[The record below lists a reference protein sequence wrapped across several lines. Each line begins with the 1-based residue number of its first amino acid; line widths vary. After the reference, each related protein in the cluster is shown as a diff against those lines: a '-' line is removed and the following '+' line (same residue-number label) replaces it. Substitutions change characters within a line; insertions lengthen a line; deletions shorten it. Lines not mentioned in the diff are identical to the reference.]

1 MMDYQWI
8 VMKKEEKVGT
18 IVLNRPEALNFLDP
32 WMAKELQEG
41 LRDLEKDEEIRVI
54 VITGAGRAFCAGGDI
69 KSMQQKK
76 SPHEWIARL
85 ESIAAVIKDMLIL
98 PKPILA
104 SVNGHAIG
112 AGCNLA
118 LASDL
123 IIASDKAVFSEVFSR
138 IGLIPDCGGIF
149 LLPRRVGWTKAKE
162 LIFTGKMITAQEAL
176 QMNLINRVVPA
187 EALEEETRRWAE
199 ELSAGATLAIGLAK
213 RLLNLSFQ
221 SDLEAILQAE
231 LSHQTFLRYTNDY
244 QEGIRA
250 FLEKRKPVFEG
261 R

>member
-1 MMDYQWI
+1 MAYQWI
-8 VMKKEEKVGT
+8 IVKKEEKVGT

-32 WMAKELQEG
+32 LMAKELQEG
-41 LRDLEKDEEIRVI
+41 LRDLEKDEAIRVI

-69 KSMQQKK
+69 KSMQQRKA
-76 SPHEWIARL
+76 PHEWIARL
-85 ESIAAVIKDMLIL
+85 ESIAAVVKDMLNL

-104 SVNGHAIG
+104 SVNGHAVG

-123 IIASDKAVFSEVFSR
+123 ILASEKAVFSEIFSR

-149 LLPRRVGWTKAKE
+149 LLPRRVGWTRAKE
-162 LIFTGKMITAQEAL
+162 LILTGKMITAQEAL
-176 QMNLINRVVPA
+176 QMNLINKVVPA

-221 SDLEAILQAE
+221 SDLDAILQAE

-244 QEGIRA
+244 LEGIRA
-250 FLEKRKPVFEG
+250 FLEKRKPLFEG